1 MSRRIQKLAFNWYVQ
16 RTKEATWNLNSI
28 RKSGDYHGFI
38 RYNATKRMFNAF
50 KRFVMKFITAKKC
63 LKRAVM
69 NSDLR
74 TKKDFFQLWYR
85 EHVFDISSERVL
97 NQNQKV
103 SQIQDKRTEEGEVRN
118 TNYEFE

>member
-1 MSRRIQKLAFNWYVQ
+1 MKNRFDQWLGQINGIKRKEAALERIIVVKMSRRIQRLAFAQYVL

-50 KRFVMKFITAKKC
+50 KGFVLKFINAKKC
-63 LKRAVM
+63 LRRAVM

-74 TKKDFFQLWYR
+74 TKKDFF
-85 EHVFDISSERVL
+85 
-97 NQNQKV
+97 
-103 SQIQDKRTEEGEVRN
+103 
-118 TNYEFE
+118 